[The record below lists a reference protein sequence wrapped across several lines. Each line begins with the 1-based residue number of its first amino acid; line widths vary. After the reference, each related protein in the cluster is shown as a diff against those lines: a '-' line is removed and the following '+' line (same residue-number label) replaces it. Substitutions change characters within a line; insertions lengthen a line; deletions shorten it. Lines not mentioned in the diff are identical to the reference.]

1 MEKHKILCLFSF
13 SNVRCLFCATLF
25 RSGLKYSFE
34 KISFTRKSFF
44 ICQSPFSR
52 NTHFGSIVGVVL
64 FPHNNYYVYY
74 IDYIYISL
82 RILLHFGSIGIYQ
95 VVLFPQNY
103 YKYYYILVGS
113 EYSSWGC
120 VFFLVIILRAT
131 SAMALP
137 LEIWTDAESREICS
151 YAASCTWYVF
161 QEVHIFDQ

>member
-1 MEKHKILCLFSF
+1 MSHKLWDFLNSTYRLEIVQAWIKGCKVEKHKILCLFSF

-82 RILLHFGSIGIYQ
+82 RILLHFGSIWIYQ
-95 VVLFPQNY
+95 VVLFPQNN
-103 YKYYYILVGS
+103 YYIITNIITFWINRNIPGR
-113 EYSSWGC
+113 
-120 VFFLVIILRAT
+120 VIP
-131 SAMALP
+131 SK
-137 LEIWTDAESREICS
+137 
-151 YAASCTWYVF
+151 
-161 QEVHIFDQ
+161 